1 MKKKRNIIIAIL
13 SILLIP
19 LLIIISILLYNKHQ
33 EDELK
38 KDILSHYG
46 EIVKLNGNTFL
57 YDKDNKNVVSVYKGL
72 TLELDKVNDKIDEY
86 FKLKNHDLYV
96 KYSDVEK
103 VNKLENYD
111 IYNDLFKYPNK
122 NYNVKMI
129 DNSIFYQNDR
139 KLFSKKIDDE
149 LNVVMEDESNYYVI
163 YNEIIYQVKK
173 EEVVK
178 NEIKDKVSYL
188 ENLSVFYFDD
198 FTDIDKKLAY
208 LKEKE
213 ILSISPIDLQR
224 FLNGNVE
231 LNKNSVLLF
240 YNKDLDLSKIDTLG
254 FDFYL
259 EDDTDIKFKSGDSQI
274 NRNSK
279 DYTWYKVNKNTT
291 LNRFKDMVA
300 GKKEVKVNSYSPNN
314 SVAVL
319 NYHFFYS
326 SQNGESC
333 NESICLDTSNFEKQ
347 LKYLKDNNIDTLTM
361 QEYVDWIYGRKTLTR
376 KSVLITVDDGA
387 MGTDTHLPD
396 LLDKYGAKATLFLIS
411 GWWPMSKYRTGN
423 LEIQSHTH
431 DLHHNN
437 FERDGKKGIK
447 TIMLSYDEL
456 MTDLG
461 ESVET
466 VGTNLAF
473 CYPFYAY
480 NNTLVQAVKD
490 TGFQVA
496 FVGGNKKSTRSNDK
510 YKIPRYI
517 IYKNTSLNSF
527 KNMVN

>member
-198 FTDIDKKLAY
+198 LY
-208 LKEKE
+208 LL
-213 ILSISPIDLQR
+213 I
-224 FLNGNVE
+224 
-231 LNKNSVLLF
+231 NSVGVIPI
-240 YNKDLDLSKIDTLG
+240 Y
-254 FDFYL
+254 
-259 EDDTDIKFKSGDSQI
+259 
-274 NRNSK
+274 
-279 DYTWYKVNKNTT
+279 
-291 LNRFKDMVA
+291 
-300 GKKEVKVNSYSPNN
+300 
-314 SVAVL
+314 VL
-319 NYHFFYS
+319 N
-326 SQNGESC
+326 
-333 NESICLDTSNFEKQ
+333 CLQ
-347 LKYLKDNNIDTLTM
+347 
-361 QEYVDWIYGRKTLTR
+361 
-376 KSVLITVDDGA
+376 
-387 MGTDTHLPD
+387 
-396 LLDKYGAKATLFLIS
+396 
-411 GWWPMSKYRTGN
+411 
-423 LEIQSHTH
+423 
-431 DLHHNN
+431 
-437 FERDGKKGIK
+437 KKC
-447 TIMLSYDEL
+447 
-456 MTDLG
+456 
-461 ESVET
+461 V
-466 VGTNLAF
+466 
-473 CYPFYAY
+473 
-480 NNTLVQAVKD
+480 
-490 TGFQVA
+490 
-496 FVGGNKKSTRSNDK
+496 
-510 YKIPRYI
+510 
-517 IYKNTSLNSF
+517 SL
-527 KNMVN
+527 